1 MSREASRDASRET
14 RRDDT
19 LTVQLEGGRG
29 SPERV
34 LILSKPHDGLVDV
47 REFTLGGEEGG
58 RREYTCAVG
67 DVLAVVERAV
77 RGRRRVSEDL
87 PTVRRWLNIG

>member
-1 MSREASRDASRET
+1 M
-14 RRDDT
+14 RRDTPREDT

-34 LILSKPHDGLVDV
+34 LILSRPHEGMVDV
-47 REFTLGGEEGG
+47 REFALGGAEGG
-58 RREYTCAVG
+58 HREYTCAVG

-77 RGRRRVSEDL
+77 RGRRRVSEDVA
-87 PTVRRWLNIG
+87 TVRRWLDVP